1 MIVTVAPRDFSPKAA
16 MQDSP
21 EDRPSKSA
29 RKREALTAQ
38 KLGEELILLRD
49 ADLDAL
55 ELPEPL
61 SEAIRQ
67 ARRIRSRA
75 AGARQRQYIG
85 KLMREID
92 LEPILAAL
100 ATSGDRPAHA
110 ARRYVP
116 DATGYNAGMKPL
128 VGIIMGSASDWE
140 TMQASAAALDALS
153 IAYEVRVVSAHRTP
167 DLLFEYAGSA
177 RARGLEVIIAG
188 AGGAAHLPG
197 MTAAKTSVP
206 VLGVPVQSKA
216 LSGLDSLLSIVQMP
230 AGVPVAT
237 FAIGVA
243 GATNAALAAAAILAN
258 KHAPI
263 RQALDAYR
271 ERQTTSVL
279 ENSDPRAT
287 HRT

>member
-100 ATSGDRPAHA
+100 AASGDRPARA